1 MNEKSSDVP
10 AINKMNQIFDLLA
23 LEHKGL
29 SQTAICNHLN
39 LPKATVSR
47 LINTLHS
54 MGFLEQD
61 NKAGLYTLG
70 AKLLTLGNIV
80 NKRLNLSSI
89 ATPIM
94 EKLSESLN
102 EMVKLSIMRGDI
114 IYPLVNIECKKA
126 IRITLDSG
134 TVYPPYIGAAGKLL
148 LSLSS
153 DGSKYFNNVLPNID
167 LVKYTKNTITDLTK
181 LEQTLNEIKKLGY
194 SWDNQEE
201 SSGIYAIAAPIYNSI
216 GEVIAA
222 LSIPFF
228 GDYKEKKEAYLPIL
242 INCANEISQYMGFLN
257 K

>member
-1 MNEKSSDVP
+1 MIEKNGDVP

-23 LEHKGL
+23 LEPKGL
-29 SQTAICNHLN
+29 SQSTISSLLD

-47 LINTLHS
+47 LINTLHG
-54 MGFLEQD
+54 MGYLEQE

-80 NKRLNLSSI
+80 NKRLNLNTI

-94 EKLSESLN
+94 ERLCNSLN
-102 EMVKLSIMRGDI
+102 EMVKLSIMRGNI
-114 IYPLVNIECKKA
+114 IYPLVSIESKKA

-148 LSLSS
+148 LSLT
-153 DGSKYFNNVLPNID
+153 DEGKEYYNTILPNVSM
-167 LVKYTKNTITDLTK
+167 VKYTKNTIVDMN
-181 LEQTLNEIKKLGY
+181 TLDEAISEIKTLGY
-194 SWDNQEE
+194 ATDNQEE
-201 SSGIYAIAAPIYNSI
+201 SVGIYAVAAPIYNSTGQVI
-216 GEVIAA
+216 GA

-228 GDYKEKKEAYLPIL
+228 GDYNEKKERYLPIL
-242 INCANEISQYMGFLN
+242 LKCAEEISLSMGYYN